1 MVSNCRKRLKETS
14 KSVPA
19 PKKKHVEKEVQK
31 NNAKDFVINLEID
44 HSEQRIILN
53 QYKKN
58 KKDISSS
65 ASWRGIRKDR
75 KYHGVLISPS

>member
-14 KSVPA
+14 KFVPA

-31 NNAKDFVINLEID
+31 KNAKDFVINLEID
-44 HSEQRIILN
+44 HSEQ
-53 QYKKN
+53 
-58 KKDISSS
+58 ISSS
-65 ASWRGIRKDR
+65 ASWLGIRKDR